1 MPYIGYSM
9 SENAHNA
16 YVSGK
21 MPLSKWTKSE
31 ILDRCGEKAGMLS
44 KLTVAELRNELLYCS
59 EWHHTSNRF
68 NRTDFYDFS
77 EDTLEEITEE
87 RVSEIIASRA
97 PRQKAE
103 KKIPKEIRAE
113 VTYTVWEG
121 RYRNYR
127 KPRKITEVVTFME
140 GAKMVETSCGNKRMS
155 SMEQVVIL

>member
-16 YVSGK
+16 YASGK
-21 MPLSKWTKSE
+21 MPLSKWTKAE
-31 ILDRCGEKAGMLS
+31 ILDRCGEKAETLS

-77 EDTLEEITEE
+77 EDALEEITEE

-103 KKIPKEIRAE
+103 KKVPKEIRAE

-121 RYRNYR
+121 QYRNYR
-127 KPRKITEVVTFME
+127 KPRKVTEVVTFME
-140 GAKMVETSCGNKRMS
+140 GAKMIQTTNGSKRYS
-155 SMEQVVIL
+155 SMEKVVIL